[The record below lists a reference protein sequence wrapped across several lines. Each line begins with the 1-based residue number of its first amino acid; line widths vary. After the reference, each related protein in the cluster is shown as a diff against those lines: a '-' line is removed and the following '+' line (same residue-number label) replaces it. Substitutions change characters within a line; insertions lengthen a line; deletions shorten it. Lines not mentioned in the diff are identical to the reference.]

1 MEESARRAEL
11 LPLFLTT
18 EHYNLSTARSGTI
31 ADSNGRASLFLG
43 VLSSSVVALA
53 LVAQVSRVGKVF
65 LIFASVLLP
74 FVFFLGFMS
83 FWRIVQSSVE
93 YMIYTGSIQ
102 RIRRYYLDAAP
113 EIAPYFVVPPPE
125 DNPSGLRALGMARS
139 GSRQTFFTLAGLIGV
154 IDAGVLGVYLGLI
167 LLPAVGAEPLISG
180 VAGAAVFVLAAAI
193 FLRRAH
199 VQFAAA
205 AETYMVPAPRS
216 AEESSDTPG

>member
-1 MEESARRAEL
+1 MDEAARHAEL
-11 LPLFLTT
+11 VPLFLTT

-74 FVFFLGFMS
+74 LVFFLGFMS

-125 DNPSGLRALGMARS
+125 DIQGGLRALGIARS

-154 IDAGVLGVYLGLI
+154 IDAAVLGVYLGLI
-167 LLPAVGAEPLISG
+167 LLPAMGVSPLAAG
-180 VAGAAVFVLAAAI
+180 LAGAAVFVLAAGA

-199 VQFAAA
+199 VQFAEAA
-205 AETYMVPAPRS
+205 ATYMVPAPRS
-216 AEESSDTPG
+216 TEGISETPS

>member
-1 MEESARRAEL
+1 MDEAARRTEL
-11 LPLFLTT
+11 APLFLTT

-53 LVAQVSRVGKVF
+53 LVAQVSRVGEVF

-83 FWRIVQSSVE
+83 YWRIVQSTVE

-102 RIRRYYLDAAP
+102 RIRRYYLDIAP
-113 EIAPYFVVPPPE
+113 EIAQYLVVPPPQ
-125 DNPSGLRALGMARS
+125 DDKGSLRALGMARS

-180 VAGAAVFVLAAAI
+180 LAGAGVFVLAAAI

-199 VQFAAA
+199 VQFEAAA
-205 AETYMVPAPRS
+205 ATYMVPAP
-216 AEESSDTPG
+216 AAPEGAPETPN